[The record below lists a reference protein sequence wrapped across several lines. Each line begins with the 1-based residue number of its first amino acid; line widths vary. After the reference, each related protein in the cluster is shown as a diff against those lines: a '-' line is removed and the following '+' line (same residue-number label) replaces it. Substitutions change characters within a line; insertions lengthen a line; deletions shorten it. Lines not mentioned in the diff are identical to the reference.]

1 MLEIKR
7 KVHGFLKKYGM
18 DAESVDLDKNCKIF
32 MDEMQ
37 KGLDG
42 HASLLM
48 LPTYIRMDKDIP
60 LMEPVIAV
68 DAGGTNFRVAVIH
81 FKRITSR

>member
-7 KVHGFLKKYGM
+7 KVHGFLKKNGM
-18 DAESVDLDKNCKIF
+18 DAESVDLEKNCKTF

-42 HASLLM
+42 HALCLCSRLISGWTRISGLWN
-48 LPTYIRMDKDIP
+48 L
-60 LMEPVIAV
+60 IAV
-68 DAGGTNFRVAVIH
+68 DAEYEFGLP
-81 FKRITSR
+81 